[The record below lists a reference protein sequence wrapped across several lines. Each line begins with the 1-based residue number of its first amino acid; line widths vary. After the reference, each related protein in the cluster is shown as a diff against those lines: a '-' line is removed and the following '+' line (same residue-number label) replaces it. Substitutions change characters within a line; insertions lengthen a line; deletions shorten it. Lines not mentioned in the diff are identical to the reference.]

1 MNQIAPAHFWIL
13 HYALIDCQWLMVP
26 SIGHAPWKDDTFLR
40 NFQQTQACVTDELGE
55 NSLGLVTKHEVWSVF
70 IEGLPVF
77 LIMAPLWDKVYFP
90 RGKGFSYGTNLQ
102 LRRAVLSPWF
112 CLRWNKSA
120 SFGYRSWERF
130 SAGLSPEPA
139 HSQLRE
145 VTEWRKLPQQLNWII
160 KPHLKPLTFCVA
172 SSTTCPIRWGIFL
185 FKLSLEAGVSP

>member
-13 HYALIDCQWLMVP
+13 HYALIDCHWLMVP

-40 NFQQTQACVTDELGE
+40 NFQQTQACITDELGE
-55 NSLGLVTKHEVWSVF
+55 NSLDLVTKHEVWSVF

-112 CLRWNKSA
+112 CLRWFKQPLGTNLHPLA
-120 SFGYRSWERF
+120 TDLERG
-130 SAGLSPEPA
+130 SLLVCPQNQLIANSGKWQSEGSY
-139 HSQLRE
+139 HS
-145 VTEWRKLPQQLNWII
+145 
-160 KPHLKPLTFCVA
+160 
-172 SSTTCPIRWGIFL
+172 S
-185 FKLSLEAGVSP
+185 